1 MPTEISLKLHRQPM
15 LKNPCLVSAWGSI
28 GDMEIEVGIE
38 AVTYL
43 KDKLGACQFGEIEPY
58 DFFDLSIEVENG
70 LVRELE
76 FPRNRFYSWEN
87 ADGNGLILFIADRE
101 PSFRRYEYANL
112 LLQVA
117 EQFQV
122 SRIYTVCAFP
132 SLVSHTAQPRVFGVA
147 NDAKL
152 VPYLEQYAVTMMR
165 ERSLISMNGL
175 LLSVAR
181 KRGVDGIYLLGEVPS
196 YAAGGTNPK
205 ACRAVLH
212 ILTAMLGINVDLAE
226 FDPLIEQAEA
236 EMDEMVKEA
245 SRAFLEDF
253 TIDYRDIFP
262 GEDH

>member
-1 MPTEISLKLHRQPM
+1 MPAGTPFKMHRKPM
-15 LKNPCLVSAWGSI
+15 LKNARLVSAWGSI

-43 KDKLGACQFGEIEPY
+43 KDKLGAWRFGEIEPY
-58 DFFDLSIEVENG
+58 DFFDLSVEVENG
-70 LVRELE
+70 LVGELE
-76 FPRNRFYSWEN
+76 FPQNRFYAWEN
-87 ADGNGLILFIADRE
+87 ADGDGLILFIADRE
-101 PSFRRYEYANL
+101 PPLRRYEYADL
-112 LLQVA
+112 LLHVA

-132 SLVSHTAQPRVFGVA
+132 SLISHTAQPRVFGVA

-152 VPYLEQYAVTMMR
+152 VPYLEQYAVTMMG

-175 LLSVAR
+175 LLSAAR
-181 KRGVDGIYLLGEVPS
+181 KRGLDGIYLLGEVPS
-196 YAAGGTNPK
+196 YATEGTNPK

-253 TIDYRDIFP
+253 TIDYRDLFP